1 VLTILLILTITVLA
15 FGLSVALTRW
25 DRKRAWKRRQRL
37 VVAQLQREWIEAD
50 REAAE
55 AVYRHATGRDNGGG
69 GKAA

>member
-50 REAAE
+50 RESATKAM
-55 AVYRHATGRDNGGG
+55 RHATGRDGNGNRV
-69 GKAA
+69 A

>member
-1 VLTILLILTITVLA
+1 MIVALIAAIALLA

-50 REAAE
+50 REAA
-55 AVYRHATGRDNGGG
+55 ATVYRHATKGDGGG
-69 GKAA
+69 RAA